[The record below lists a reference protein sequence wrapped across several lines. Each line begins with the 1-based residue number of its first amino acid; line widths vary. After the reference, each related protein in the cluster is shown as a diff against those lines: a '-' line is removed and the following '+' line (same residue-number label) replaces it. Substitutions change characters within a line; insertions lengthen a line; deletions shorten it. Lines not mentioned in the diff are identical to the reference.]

1 MIIYI
6 ISYISLSFFLGVN
19 SNSKFLI
26 TNCCN
31 YVNKLGDL
39 QSCVKESA
47 EQNAIRMNT
56 IKLPEKPFL
65 LVSYASDDILN
76 YSSYSFAI
84 NEAYCELNNCIVK
97 YLNSREK

>member
-1 MIIYI
+1 MIIYFA
-6 ISYISLSFFLGVN
+6 SYILLSLLLGVN

-31 YVNKLGDL
+31 YVNELGNL
-39 QSCVKESA
+39 HVCVKESA

-56 IKLPEKPFL
+56 IMLPEKPFL

-97 YLNSREK
+97 YLNSRE